1 MACLA
6 LSDTISSANEAR
18 ADGNLPPP
26 KCLLPTAVCLLQVK
40 KAQDDKV
47 LLAKV
52 MRDNDERLRAKAQA
66 AAKEQED
73 DRRCVQSLGV
83 VISEPGDRKL

>member
-1 MACLA
+1 M
-6 LSDTISSANEAR
+6 LSPATPQPGSKWMRANSSRPSAE
-18 ADGNLPPP
+18 
-26 KCLLPTAVCLLQVK
+26 CLLLAAVCLLQVK

-52 MRDNDERLRAKAQA
+52 MRDNDERLRARAQA

-73 DRRCVQSLGV
+73 DRRWAQSLCSV
-83 VISEPGDRKL
+83 TS

>member
-1 MACLA
+1 M
-6 LSDTISSANEAR
+6 
-18 ADGNLPPP
+18 
-26 KCLLPTAVCLLQVK
+26 CLLQVK
-40 KAQDDKV
+40 KARDDKV

-73 DRRCVQSLGV
+73 DRRWVQSLSC
-83 VISEPGDRKL
+83 VISEPGGRKL